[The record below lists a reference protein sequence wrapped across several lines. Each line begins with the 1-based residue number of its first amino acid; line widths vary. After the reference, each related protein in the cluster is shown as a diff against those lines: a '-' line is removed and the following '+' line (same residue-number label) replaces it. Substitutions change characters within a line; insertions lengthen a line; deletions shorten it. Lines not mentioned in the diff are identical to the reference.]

1 MQLSPDETILWQW
14 RFVTINAT
22 LVYTWV
28 AMAVL
33 VMGAWLVTRRLRT
46 GPDSSTQQQLLE
58 TIVSVVDAQIHEITQ
73 RKATALI
80 PFVGT
85 LFLFIATAN
94 LLAVIPGYLS
104 PAGSLST
111 DAALATCVFVAVPTY
126 GIARLGAGRYFRQ
139 YTQPSVLMLPF
150 NIIGEVSRTVALAIR
165 LFGNVMSGQLI
176 VAILL
181 AVVPLFLPV
190 VMQLFGM
197 LVGVI
202 QAYIFS
208 VLATVYIASA
218 TASAESRLAQPNAG

>member
-1 MQLSPDETILWQW
+1 MQLSPDETIFWQW

-22 LVYTWV
+22 LVYTWI

-33 VMGAWLVTRRLRT
+33 TLGSWAVTRRLRT
-46 GPDSSTQQQLLE
+46 GPQSSILQQLLE
-58 TIVSVVDAQIHEITQ
+58 AIVSLIDEQIQEIIQ
-73 RKATALI
+73 RSSLALI

-94 LLAVIPGYLS
+94 LLAVIPGYRS
-104 PAGSLST
+104 PVGSLST
-111 DAALATCVFVAVPTY
+111 AAALAACVFVAVPVFGVT
-126 GIARLGAGRYFRQ
+126 RLGTGPYLRQ
-139 YTQPSVLMLPF
+139 YAQPSVFMLPF
-150 NIIGEVSRTVALAIR
+150 NIIGELSRTLALAIR
-165 LFGNVMSGQLI
+165 LFGNVMSGELI

-197 LVGVI
+197 FVGII
-202 QAYIFS
+202 QAYIFA

-218 TASAESRLAQPNAG
+218 TMSAEARLAKSE

>member
-22 LVYTWV
+22 LVYTWI

-33 VMGAWLVTRRLRT
+33 VLGAWSVTRRVRS
-46 GPDSSTQQQLLE
+46 GPETSTLQQLLE
-58 TIVSVVDAQIHEITQ
+58 TVVSLIDEQIYEITQ
-73 RKATALI
+73 RKTTNLI

-85 LFLFIATAN
+85 LFLFIAAAN
-94 LLAVIPGYLS
+94 LLAVIPGYRS

-111 DAALATCVFVAVPTY
+111 AAALATCVFIAVPVY
-126 GIARLGAGRYFRQ
+126 GIAALGVERYLRQ
-139 YTQPSVLMLPF
+139 YTQPSVFMLPF
-150 NIIGEVSRTVALAIR
+150 NIIGELSRTLALAIR
-165 LFGNVMSGQLI
+165 LFGNVMSGELI

-181 AVVPLFLPV
+181 AVVPLFFPV

-202 QAYIFS
+202 QAYIFA

-218 TASAESRLAQPNAG
+218 TASAEARLAKSA